1 MNKQEQIQARQLML
15 RAQNNP
21 TSCSNE
27 ELAIPLRDESSVCE
41 ISGNTKSTMSL
52 VLQDIQD
59 YLELG
64 AWNALRV
71 A

>member
-1 MNKQEQIQARQLML
+1 MNNREQIKARQLML

-21 TSCSNE
+21 TSCSNA
-27 ELAIPLRDESSVCE
+27 ELSIPQRDQSSVCE
-41 ISGNTKSTMSL
+41 LSGNAKSTMNL
-52 VLQDIQD
+52 VMQDIQD